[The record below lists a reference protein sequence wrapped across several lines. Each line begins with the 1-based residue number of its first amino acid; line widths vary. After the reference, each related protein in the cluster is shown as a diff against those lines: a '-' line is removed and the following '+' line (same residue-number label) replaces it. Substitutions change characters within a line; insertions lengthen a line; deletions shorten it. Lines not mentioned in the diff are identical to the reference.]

1 MNVKI
6 GTEAAQF
13 LFWEYINGIFFAVQ
27 GHAAPAAL
35 ARAAELQATVH
46 SIATCMLYSTVT
58 IQIIIS
64 QIMYGMRGQ
73 YSRVPIPV
81 SLVFTASCLRR
92 KIRVLT
98 M

>member
-1 MNVKI
+1 MNVEI

-46 SIATCMLYSTVT
+46 SIATCMLYSTFT

-64 QIMYGMRGQ
+64 QIMYGMRAQ
-73 YSRVPIPV
+73 YSRVPILSFWC
-81 SLVFTASCLRR
+81 SLRHFYAAKSEYLQ
-92 KIRVLT
+92 
-98 M
+98 